1 VVARLRK
8 VAHEAKD
15 CDPQG
20 KCSLDNILC

>member
-20 KCSLDNILC
+20 KRSLGHK